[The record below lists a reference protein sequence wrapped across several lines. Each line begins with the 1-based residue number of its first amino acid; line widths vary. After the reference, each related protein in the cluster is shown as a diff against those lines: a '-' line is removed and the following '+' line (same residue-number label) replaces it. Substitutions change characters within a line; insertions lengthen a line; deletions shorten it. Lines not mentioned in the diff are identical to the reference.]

1 MRRLLRLLGTRYG
14 VSLGLVVMVVAI
26 VLVAKALGGESRPMV
41 GGDPAPASSPT
52 ASFEP
57 DDGEASPPA
66 PIAPSVSAGASDPS
80 AVAVAF
86 TKAWLHHA
94 GVSAQDWYN
103 SLARYATDDLRSELT
118 DVDPAGVPASSITGN
133 ATLTPHDV
141 GYAVVTVPVD
151 SGVVTLRMLGTDG
164 RWLVDGVDWTRT

>member
-1 MRRLLRLLGTRYG
+1 MRRLLRLIGTRYG
-14 VSLGLVVMVVAI
+14 VSLGLVVVVVAI

-41 GGDPAPASSPT
+41 GGDPVPAGSPSG
-52 ASFEP
+52 SFEP
-57 DDGEASPPA
+57 DDGEDSPPA
-66 PIAPSVSAGASDPS
+66 PVAPSVSAGAPDPS

-86 TKAWLHHA
+86 TQAWLHHA
-94 GVSAQDWYN
+94 GVSAQDWYDG
-103 SLARYATDDLRSELT
+103 LARYATSSLRNELT
-118 DVDPAGVPASSITGN
+118 GVDPAGVPASTITGT

-151 SGVVTLRMLGTDG
+151 SGTLTLRMLGTNG